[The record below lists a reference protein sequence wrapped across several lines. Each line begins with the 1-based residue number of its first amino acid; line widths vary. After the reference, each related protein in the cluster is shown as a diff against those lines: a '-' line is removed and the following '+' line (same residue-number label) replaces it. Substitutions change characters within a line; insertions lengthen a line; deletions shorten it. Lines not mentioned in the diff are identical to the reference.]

1 MFSLVKDLYVT
12 NIWLKNLENVLP
24 YSAKQM
30 STGQELGQPHSKW
43 GLNQC
48 TSFQINPNQSYNVKQ

>member
-1 MFSLVKDLYVT
+1 MFSLVKDLSVT

-30 STGQELGQPHSKW
+30 STGQE
-43 GLNQC
+43 
-48 TSFQINPNQSYNVKQ
+48 